1 MHHTDKYI
9 GGHDKILIKK
19 EVRMTAFL
27 LISWVA
33 LIFVSYKISVIILD
47 KWELL

>member
-1 MHHTDKYI
+1 
-9 GGHDKILIKK
+9 
-19 EVRMTAFL
+19 MTAFL

-33 LIFVSYKISVIILD
+33 LVFVSYKVSVIVLE